1 MVRVKWCNLLC
12 KLFHYKDERQNG
24 VIILKIKFLIKK
36 EREKAKK
43 TEKGGDDEPEE
54 DEDRHAEP
62 GGGCCSCTMLQ
73 LNG

>member
-1 MVRVKWCNLLC
+1 M
-12 KLFHYKDERQNG
+12 LFINYSKNQNQ
-24 VIILKIKFLIKK
+24 ILKKN
-36 EREKAKK
+36 ERKAKK

-62 GGGCCSCTMLQ
+62 GVGCCSCTMLQ